1 MFTRCC
7 SWMEYT
13 QNNELQKDQAVQLW
27 NTLRQMAGLSLKNAL
42 VSPPP
47 PTSAAP
53 TNDHGYNTAFIPKRM
68 ALANEAA
75 VEIKSSLLQCI
86 TDEVLGVRS
95 AASTA
100 ISRCC
105 TMAGSVNELHM
116 FSISEW
122 GELIPFLLSC
132 INQSNNT
139 QQNVTS
145 GALLTLRKLLEDI
158 PTRMAREAPSSSFN
172 DLTPALL
179 ALLSS
184 QDEILRKESL
194 ACLNCLVD
202 PMPGSLVARMNDY
215 LTGLSSLATDPS
227 ASVRKLVCQ
236 GIVSLLSRRSE
247 YISPHI
253 ASISEFMLLATSD
266 PDPLVAIE
274 ACDFWLTFASLEE
287 TSDDMM
293 KCIAALLPR
302 LLPQLL
308 KGIVYPAEKTEEL
321 IEANALDEDGGME
334 KAQDLAPVF
343 HRSSVRGT
351 KDDSESE
358 EDNDFDD
365 DNEWTLR
372 KCSAASLDALAGLYG
387 AAYTLPPL
395 LPALEVGLSHND
407 QWIREASILALGA
420 IAEGCQEELA
430 LHLPKLHPF
439 LLSQLSDSGVL
450 PQLRCISAWTIG
462 RYSSWVVDQMNDDN
476 GDKTLV
482 AKVAQA
488 FVGQLL
494 DRNKK
499 VQVAICSAFGVFF
512 EAAGELMVPYLEPV
526 YQAFVKAMK
535 AYRTRSL
542 MILFDTM
549 GVMANCVG
557 PSTGEGPLPGLYV
570 PTILQIWNDFAS
582 DNPFDR
588 ALLPLMEC
596 LASITVTCGL
606 NFQPW
611 AMDAFENSMAMIEAC
626 NLVISHEEELA
637 EDDEL
642 ADPIICSVDLLD
654 GLVEALGGHF
664 IALVSGSSR
673 YGPTFANV
681 LVGLSEHQ
689 VSGVRMSF
697 FALLGD
703 LARKAPSLIETGLPK
718 LLAEALSSIDPM
730 HSAMCNNAIWAIGE
744 VCVRCG
750 VNAEPLNPHAALLV
764 QQLIP
769 FLMGNSI
776 DIDGIIVET
785 NGIAENAATTMGRLA
800 CVNPN
805 FVAPEMGR
813 FLHGWLTAMSHVSNS
828 DERRDAFQG
837 FVLALRANPQSIQS
851 AGADLSD
858 TITAILFA
866 VVSWHIPP
874 GDLSPDLLHSS
885 YGFHPF
891 PAEYSELLNALKH
904 LLRDIKTSAGD
915 CWTKVDNQ
923 MPLNV
928 KKLMAEVYGV

>member
-1 MFTRCC
+1 
-7 SWMEYT
+7 
-13 QNNELQKDQAVQLW
+13 
-27 NTLRQMAGLSLKNAL
+27 MAGLSLKNAL

-53 TNDHGYNTAFIPKRM
+53 APDHGYNTAFIPKRM
-68 ALANEAA
+68 TLTNDASA
-75 VEIKSSLLQCI
+75 EIKSSLLQSI
-86 TDEVLGVRS
+86 TDEVCGVRS

-100 ISRCC
+100 IARCC

-116 FSISEW
+116 FRISEW
-122 GELIPFLLSC
+122 SELIPFLLSC
-132 INQSNNT
+132 INQSANT

-158 PTRMAREAPSSSFN
+158 PLRLAREAPSSSFN

-184 QDEILRKESL
+184 QDEIVRKESL
-194 ACLNCLVD
+194 ACLNCLID

-215 LTGLSSLATDPS
+215 LTGLSGLAADPS
-227 ASVRKLVCQ
+227 TSVRKLVCQ
-236 GIVSLLSRRSE
+236 GIVALLSRRSE
-247 YISPHI
+247 YIRPHI
-253 ASISEFMLLATSD
+253 ASISEFMLKATSD

-274 ACDFWLTFASLEE
+274 ACDFWLTFASLDE
-287 TSDDMM
+287 TTDDMM
-293 KCIAALLPR
+293 ECIAGLLPR

-308 KGIVYPAEKTEEL
+308 KGMVYPAEKIEEL
-321 IEANALDEDGGME
+321 MEANALDEDGGMD

-343 HRSSVRGT
+343 HKSGVRGT
-351 KDDSESE
+351 KDDDSESE

-430 LHLPKLHPF
+430 PHLPQLHPF
-439 LLSQLSDSGVL
+439 LLSQLSNSNVL
-450 PQLRCISAWTIG
+450 PQLRCIAAWTIG

-488 FVGQLL
+488 LAGQLL

-499 VQVAICSAFGVFF
+499 VQVAICSAFGVFV
-512 EAAGELMVPYLEPV
+512 EATCELMVPYLEPV
-526 YQAFVKAMK
+526 YQAFVEAMK
-535 AYRTRSL
+535 VYRTRSL
-542 MILFDTM
+542 MILLDTM
-549 GVMANCVG
+549 GVMANYVG
-557 PSTGEGPLPGLYV
+557 TSTGEGPLPGLYV
-570 PTILQIWNDFAS
+570 PALLQIWNDFAS

-611 AMDAFENSMAMIEAC
+611 AMEAFENSMSMIEAC
-626 NLVISHEEELA
+626 NLVIAHEEELA

-654 GLVEALGGHF
+654 GLVEALGGNF
-664 IALVSGSSR
+664 VALVSGSSR

-689 VSGVRMSF
+689 ITGVRMSF

-703 LARKAPSLIETGLPK
+703 LARKAPSLIEAGLPK
-718 LLAEALSSIDPM
+718 LLSEALSSIDPM

-750 VNAEPLNPHAALLV
+750 VNAEPLNPHAAQLV
-764 QQLIP
+764 QLLIP

-776 DIDGIIVET
+776 DIDGVIVET

-800 CVNPN
+800 CVDAN
-805 FVAPEMGR
+805 FVAPEMSR
-813 FLHGWLTAMSHVSNS
+813 FLHGWLTAMSHVSSS

-837 FVLALRANPQSIQS
+837 FVLSIRANPQSIQS

-866 VVSWHIPP
+866 VMSWHIPQ

-885 YGFHPF
+885 YGFQPF
-891 PAEYSELLNALKH
+891 PAEYGELLNTLKH
-904 LLRDIKTSAGD
+904 LLRDIKASAGE
-915 CWTKVDNQ
+915 CWATVDNQ
-923 MPLNV
+923 MPTNV
-928 KKLMAEVYGV
+928 KRLMAEVYGV